1 MVRMN
6 PGGSRIVLPAMRRA
20 PTVLALLAAAAPA
33 FAQAPAGPPEWPG
46 VSFFAAHREAF
57 LARMDRGVAIFP
69 AQPEIARNDDA
80 GYPYRQDSDFWYLT
94 GFEEPGAVAVLRP
107 GAPEGERFALFVQ
120 PKNPDEEVWTG
131 HRAGVEGARQRY
143 GADLAWVVDSL
154 DAVLARWLE
163 GERVVW
169 LDESKDHPWAQAD
182 LRARLEAWVEAG
194 EGRRLRATSEIL
206 DELRLVKSDAEIA
219 ELQRAID
226 LTDAAQRAAMAAIR
240 PGMHEYEVEALIAFV
255 YRSHGSQRV
264 GFNSIVGSGPNAT
277 TLHYEENQRRME
289 GDDLVV
295 MDIGAEWNHYT
306 ADVTRTV
313 PVDGEFGTEERTIY
327 QIVLGAQKA
336 AIAIVRPGVE
346 LLDVHRKAVEV
357 VTGGLIE
364 AGLLSGSVAANV
376 ESGAYDAFF
385 MHGTSHWL
393 GLDVHDAG
401 AYSEPGRQG
410 VSRILRPGMV
420 LTVEPGIYIREG
432 AAGVDPRWW
441 NIGVRI
447 EDDVLVTGDG
457 HRVMSTSPKE
467 IEEIEAIMSGAGLP
481 RVGE

>member
-1 MVRMN
+1 MN
-6 PGGSRIVLPAMRRA
+6 RGGPRSVLPPMRPARIA
-20 PTVLALLAAAAPA
+20 LALLAAAAPA
-33 FAQAPAGPPEWPG
+33 FAQAPAGPPEWLG
-46 VSFFAAHREAF
+46 EAFFAAHREAF
-57 LARMDRGVAIFP
+57 MAKMDAGVAIFP

-80 GYPYRQDSDFWYLT
+80 EYPYRQDSDFWYLT

-107 GAPEGERFALFVQ
+107 DAPEGERFALFVR
-120 PKNPDEEVWTG
+120 PKNADEEVWTG
-131 HRAGVEGARQRY
+131 YRAGVEGARGRY
-143 GADLAWVVDSL
+143 GADLAWIVDSL
-154 DAVLARWLE
+154 EPVLARWLE

-169 LDESKDHPWAQAD
+169 LDESKDHPWAQAA
-182 LRARLEAWVEAG
+182 LRARLEAWVEADAG
-194 EGRRLRATSEIL
+194 GARRLRATSEIL

-240 PGMHEYEVEALIAFV
+240 PGMYEYEVQALIEFV
-255 YRSHGSQRV
+255 YRSHGSRRV

-289 GDDLVV
+289 GEDLVV

-313 PVDGEFGTEERTIY
+313 PVDGEFGPEERAIY
-327 QIVLGAQKA
+327 QIVLDAQDA
-336 AIAIVRPGVE
+336 AIGLIRPGVE
-346 LLDVHRKAVEV
+346 LQDIHRRTVEV
-357 VTGGLIE
+357 VTEGLIE

-376 ESGAYDAFF
+376 ESGAYHAFF

-410 VSRILRPGMV
+410 ASRILRPGMV

-432 AAGVDPRWW
+432 TEGVDPRWW

-457 HRVMSTSPKE
+457 HRVMSTSPRTV
-467 IEEIEAIMSGAGLP
+467 EEIEALMAGRGLP
-481 RVGE
+481 TVVP